1 MRCHDGLGPNRLH
14 LLRSLSRS
22 WVGIAC
28 FDCWC
33 GFVSHDSY
41 ANKLRGYLAGGAKL
55 NKVCKAMGY
64 LLNDFMAFLCVLF
77 LAKIFVRFNGSDSM
91 ALPVAVQAC
100 SRNICC
106 FVICDAR
113 LLLIPLNNNEL

>member
-1 MRCHDGLGPNRLH
+1 MFT
-14 LLRSLSRS
+14 LLLP
-22 WVGIAC
+22 C

-64 LLNDFMAFLCVLF
+64 LLKDIMPFFYVCCVS
-77 LAKIFVRFNGSDSM
+77 AKHLR
-91 ALPVAVQAC
+91 
-100 SRNICC
+100 
-106 FVICDAR
+106 
-113 LLLIPLNNNEL
+113 